1 MLDECI
7 NSLPEQYRLIISL
20 YLGVI
25 DNIRYD
31 CENIAIMLE
40 QDEEEVNNKLKMSIY
55 LIEVILEKVKD
66 KSKEK
71 VKVLNL
77 IRGE

>member
-1 MLDECI
+1 MML
-7 NSLPEQYRLIISL
+7 
-20 YLGVI
+20 G
-25 DNIRYD
+25 
-31 CENIAIMLE
+31 

>member
-1 MLDECI
+1 MML
-7 NSLPEQYRLIISL
+7 
-20 YLGVI
+20 G
-25 DNIRYD
+25 
-31 CENIAIMLE
+31 

-71 VKVLNL
+71 VLNL

>member
-1 MLDECI
+1 M
-7 NSLPEQYRLIISL
+7 
-20 YLGVI
+20 
-25 DNIRYD
+25 
-31 CENIAIMLE
+31 MLE

>member
-1 MLDECI
+1 
-7 NSLPEQYRLIISL
+7 
-20 YLGVI
+20 
-25 DNIRYD
+25 
-31 CENIAIMLE
+31 MLE